1 MVLEAI
7 LLGLSTGTYCTMYC
21 GPVLIPFL
29 CGSEK
34 TGYKRNAGLV
44 GAFLLARLATY
55 FVLGAVFAA
64 LGFLLNEYCDPVLA
78 RKLSLFAYIFC
89 GLSLLCNSLGVKFPW
104 GCGENGG
111 CKAPKLRRL
120 GNDWITAIVTGLAV
134 GLHVCPP
141 LWTAMLR
148 SIFGG
153 NGIPGL
159 FYFVFFYIGTL
170 PFFIPLLGIPFIAK
184 RLSVIRRVSRVTQFC
199 VSLYF
204 LVFLGLIPLFFG

>member
-7 LLGLSTGTYCTMYC
+7 ALGLSTGTYCSMYC

-29 CGSEK
+29 CGTEK
-34 TGYKRNAGLV
+34 IGYKRNSGLI
-44 GAFLLARLATY
+44 GAFLLARLVTY

-64 LGFLLNEYCDPVLA
+64 LGFLLYEYCDPVLA
-78 RKLSLFAYIFC
+78 RKLSLYAYIFC
-89 GLSLLCNSLGVKFPW
+89 GLSLLCNSLGVRFPW
-104 GCGENGG
+104 GCNGG
-111 CKAPKLRRL
+111 CKVSKFRHV
-120 GNDWITAIVTGLAV
+120 GNDWVTAVVTGLAV
-134 GLHVCPP
+134 GLHICPP

-170 PFFIPLLGIPFIAK
+170 PFFIPLFGIPFIAK
-184 RLSVIRRVSRVTQFC
+184 RVPVIRSVSRIAQFLN
-199 VSLYF
+199 SIYF
-204 LVFLGLIPLFFG
+204 LVYLGLIPLIFG

>member
-7 LLGLSTGTYCTMYC
+7 ALGLSTGTYCSMYC

-29 CGSEK
+29 CGTEK
-34 TGYKRNAGLV
+34 ISYKRNSGLI
-44 GAFLLARLATY
+44 GAFLLARLVTY

-64 LGFLLNEYCDPVLA
+64 LGFLLYEYCDPVLA
-78 RKLSLFAYIFC
+78 RKLSLYAYIFC
-89 GLSLLCNSLGVKFPW
+89 GLSLLCNSLGVRFPW
-104 GCGENGG
+104 GCNGC
-111 CKAPKLRRL
+111 CKVSKLRHV
-120 GNDWITAIVTGLAV
+120 GNDWVTALVTGLAV
-134 GLHVCPP
+134 GLHICPP

-170 PFFIPLLGIPFIAK
+170 PFFIPLFGIPFIAI
-184 RLSVIRRVSRVTQFC
+184 RVPVIRSVSRIAQFLT
-199 VSLYF
+199 SIYF
-204 LVFLGLIPLFFG
+204 LVYLGLIPLIFG